1 MAEVAT
7 ASQLSA
13 PRGKAQRA
21 RVPLPLTESP
31 ASRMVLIA
39 VAMAFL
45 VLFLLL
51 PLAVVFIEA
60 LRRGIR
66 AYAAAIAEPEAIAA
80 IRLTTITA
88 LVVVPLNAAFGIA
101 AAWAITKFEYAGKN
115 LLITL
120 IDLPFSISPVIGGM
134 LFVLLFGNLGL
145 FGPWLAAHGIQIAF
159 AVPGVIIA
167 TLFVTLPFV
176 ARELIPLMQ
185 KQGTEQEEAA
195 FMLGARGWQTLVRVT
210 IPNIKWGL
218 LYGILLCNGRAIG
231 EFGAVAVISGHI
243 SGLTNT
249 MPLHVEVLYNDYAF
263 AAAFAVASLL
273 TLMALATLVLKGLLE
288 WRGGARLARARLH

>member
-1 MAEVAT
+1 MTTLVDESGERT
-7 ASQLSA
+7 
-13 PRGKAQRA
+13 QRA
-21 RVPLPLTESP
+21 RVPLPLSESP
-31 ASRMVLIA
+31 AARIALIA
-39 VAMAFL
+39 VALAFL
-45 VLFLLL
+45 VLFLIL
-51 PLAVVFIEA
+51 PLIVVFTEA
-60 LRRGIR
+60 FGRGVR
-66 AYAAAIAEPEAIAA
+66 AYAAAIAEPEAVAA
-80 IRLTTITA
+80 IRLTIMTA
-88 LVVVPLNAAFGIA
+88 LIVVPLNAAFGVA
-101 AAWAITKFEYAGKN
+101 AAWAITKFDYAGKN

-134 LFVLLFGNLGL
+134 LFVLLFGTQGL
-145 FGPWLAAHGIQIAF
+145 LGPWLAAHGIQIAF

-185 KQGTEQEEAA
+185 KQGTDQEEAA
-195 FMLGARGWQTLVRVT
+195 FMLGARGWQTLLRVT

-249 MPLHVEVLYNDYAF
+249 MPLHIEVLYNDYAF

-273 TLMALATLVLKGLLE
+273 TLMALATLLLKAFLE
-288 WRGGARLARARLH
+288 WRGGPRLARTRLH